1 MTGPMDRAE
10 LISLLTSRLG
20 SALLSTEEMRNDDLL
35 LVVDRKELV
44 SAVGTLKNDPA
55 LGFSTL
61 MNHLGADYR
70 DKLAVIYNLWSP
82 SLRKKIT
89 VKAYVDR
96 NDPEAPSLER
106 AFHGISWYERETY
119 DLLGIRF
126 TGHSNLTRLL
136 LPDDWEGHPLRKEY
150 VYPASYR
157 GIETGRP
164 DLLDEPAS
172 PEGTGV

>member
-1 MTGPMDRAE
+1 MDRAE
-10 LISLLTSRLG
+10 LISLISSRLG
-20 SALLSTEEMRNDDLL
+20 SALLSAAEMKNDDTL

-136 LPDDWEGHPLRKEY
+136 LPDDWEGHPLRKDY
-150 VYPASYR
+150 VYPASYH